1 MNELVM
7 NSINAVLI
15 FVAAG
20 VPIYLCLK
28 LNGYLKLLTC
38 ALASFVTIHGI
49 YHLLEISNYGDL
61 AHGLFEP
68 LSVALL
74 IVFGIMYMRIRQ
86 KKEVAVSE

>member
-1 MNELVM
+1 MNELIM

-20 VPIYLCLK
+20 VPIYLCIRLE
-28 LNGYLKLLTC
+28 GYLRILTC

-49 YHLLEISNYGDL
+49 YHLLEIAQYEEL
-61 AHGLFEP
+61 AHSLFEP

-74 IVFGIMYMRIRQ
+74 VVFGIMYMRMRK
-86 KKEVAVSE
+86 KKEVVTSG